1 MAKKIAIII
10 EDDWELNGNG
20 VGNVAELQYLPCDFL
35 LRMAKTYGFKIS
47 FMVEV
52 LQQLAYRRYE
62 HDFEDLR
69 IQADLWDSC
78 VLRMRDE
85 GHDVQLHI
93 HPQWYG
99 ARIDTQ
105 GYFLLSQQW
114 NIATYDAASR
124 MEMLRQSI
132 HYLTSL
138 LSASGTPH
146 EIHSFK
152 TGAWAIQ
159 PSEGILQDLEAVGI
173 KIVLGV
179 GKGLYF
185 KGEDFF
191 VDYRGLECA
200 DLPYFPDYTDICRV
214 SPVQTSVIVCP
225 LAHYRV
231 RCRDVLL
238 RLLHTAREHLGP
250 DQPTARLRGIPS
262 FVRSTSPMS
271 GHMRLR
277 LVRPLDV
284 AANPFGELVHAFKT
298 IIRRAES
305 ADRALIPVVIQ
316 THSKKY
322 SGNWTTLERFFKYL
336 TDEYKRQI
344 VFLTLSELL
353 PHLNEIALLR
363 REWHASAKT

>member
-1 MAKKIAIII
+1 MVKKIAVII

-62 HDFEDLR
+62 DDFQDLR
-69 IQADLWDSC
+69 IQADLWDAC
-78 VLRMRDE
+78 VLRMRNE

-93 HPQWYG
+93 HPQWYD
-99 ARIDTQ
+99 ARINTQ
-105 GYFLLSQQW
+105 GHFLLSHHW
-114 NIATYDAASR
+114 NIATYEAASR
-124 MEMLRQSI
+124 MDMLRQSI
-132 HYLTSL
+132 HYLTAL
-138 LSASGTPH
+138 LSSSGTPH

-173 KIVLGV
+173 QIVLGV
-179 GKGLYF
+179 GRGLHF
-185 KGEDFF
+185 EGKDFF

-214 SPVQTSVIVCP
+214 SPVQTGVVVCP

-231 RCRDVLL
+231 RYRDVLL
-238 RLLHTAREHLGP
+238 RLLHKAREHLGP
-250 DQPTARLRGIPS
+250 DQPTARVRDIPN
-262 FVRSTSPMS
+262 FVQSTSPIS
-271 GHMRLR
+271 GHMKLQ
-277 LVRPLDV
+277 LARPLDV

-305 ADRALIPVVIQ
+305 FDRALFPVIIQ

-322 SGNWTTLERFFKYL
+322 YGNWKTLERFFRYL
-336 TDEYKRQI
+336 TGEHKRQI

-353 PHLNEIALLR
+353 PHLDEIALLR
-363 REWHASAKT
+363 REWHAIAKT